1 MPPSD
6 VRAQASVLDRLID
19 LEPKNSQEV
28 PVGNAQA
35 MRNYKA
41 AVRRDLEWLLN
52 SRCAILDLGEEYEA
66 LEQSVY
72 TYGLPDFSA
81 YGSMQAKTRLL
92 RAVRRAIEVFEPRLM
107 NIEVSI
113 IDDPVSKQERI
124 MRFLITGLLRMDPAP
139 EQVAFDTR
147 LEMINSEYSVQ
158 EG

>member
-1 MPPSD
+1 MPPAD
-6 VRAQASVLDRLID
+6 VRAQPSVLDRLID
-19 LEPKNSQEV
+19 LEPRNSQEV

-52 SRCAILDLGEEYEA
+52 SRCAVYEMGEDYEA

-92 RAVRRAIEVFEPRLM
+92 RSVRRAIEVFEPRLM

-113 IDDPVSKQERI
+113 VDDPSNRQERI

-147 LEMINSEYSVQ
+147 LEMINSDFKVR

>member
-6 VRAQASVLDRLID
+6 VRAQPSVIDRLID
-19 LEPKNSQEV
+19 LEPKNSHEV
-28 PVGNAQA
+28 PVGNAQS

-52 SRCAILDLGEEYEA
+52 TRYSVLDLGEEYEA
-66 LEQSVY
+66 LEQSIY

-81 YGSMQAKTRLL
+81 YGSMQARSRLL
-92 RAVRRAIEVFEPRLM
+92 RAVRRAIELFEPRLM

-113 IDDPVSKQERI
+113 IDDPAAKQDRV

-147 LEMINSEYSVQ
+147 LEMINSEYRVL